1 MLERGLLFLC
11 LYGLSHVRSSSLRWR
26 LYGRHKVTSFWRSKF
41 STSGVCRQ
49 QPRETREVAVEM
61 WHYTGKITCNS
72 RLLPYTA

>member
-49 QPRETREVAVEM
+49 KPRETREVAVECGIIP
-61 WHYTGKITCNS
+61 GK
-72 RLLPYTA
+72 LPV